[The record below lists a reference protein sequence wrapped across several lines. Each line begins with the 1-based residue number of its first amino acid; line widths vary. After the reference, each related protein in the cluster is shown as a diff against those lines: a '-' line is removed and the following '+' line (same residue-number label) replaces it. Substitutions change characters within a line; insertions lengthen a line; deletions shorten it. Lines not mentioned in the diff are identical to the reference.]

1 LPYNKS
7 WRVSLRDLRM
17 KNDLFQKLNL
27 PLEMKLGII
36 KKLDIEMPLTNLHS
50 QPIVAKIDQIFLIVS
65 L

>member
-1 LPYNKS
+1 
-7 WRVSLRDLRM
+7 M

-50 QPIVAKIDQIFLIVS
+50 QPIIAKIDQIFLIVS
-65 L
+65 P